1 VPAAAVRLVAPRRAA
16 ALGPSRSG
24 LSRSGLSRTGLSRTG
39 LSRTGLSRT
48 GLSCIG
54 LSCIVALL
62 ALALAPA
69 AQAGP
74 TRTTASGSGSG
85 PSASATPDA
94 PVVTTFDLKETVT
107 GADLDELVTQLRRSD
122 VDLVLARIERPAVAA
137 NLLSQKNN
145 IQAISDHRD
154 HLAVV
159 TPGYLGQSAPADGL
173 APGTLGNAGSLL
185 FALARYRFGTA
196 AESAAAFQDDK
207 GLDPHLCNP
216 ACEKT
221 LAGGNEHGGD
231 GKSYLSFATAPDR
244 LITDLALHAAGLAPA
259 PAPATRSPSP
269 TVTTAPGPGGGD
281 SPVLKWLLVAIVVL
295 ALIVA
300 AVGFQQAHSARA
312 DARLA
317 HRGDGDGDGDGAH
330 AGRAGSRPRPPVR
343 GAGTTRQAGRSPR
356 PAGPTP
362 YGDDAFT
369 SAPPAPISPPTV
381 KISAYGVV
389 GSPLRPTGYVRV
401 DGGGLYRALWA
412 GEPGTEPR
420 VGTRVALAPDP
431 RVGLLAQPVGA
442 HGAHRAHRHD

>member
-1 VPAAAVRLVAPRRAA
+1 
-16 ALGPSRSG
+16 
-24 LSRSGLSRTGLSRTG
+24 
-39 LSRTGLSRT
+39 
-48 GLSCIG
+48 
-54 LSCIVALL
+54 VALL

-173 APGTLGNAGSLL
+173 TPGTLGNAGSLL

-207 GLDPHLCNP
+207 GLDSNLCNP

-221 LAGGNEHGGD
+221 LTGGNEHGGD

-244 LITDLALHAAGLAPA
+244 LITDLALHAAGPAPA

-317 HRGDGDGDGDGAH
+317 HRGDGDGDGGDGPDDDRGHDRAGDGARAH

-369 SAPPAPISPPTV
+369 SAPPAPISPPKV